1 MNTIGMVC
9 ALATF
14 LNIWMGHVFVRWA
27 EQRFNNIFTPVALC
41 ICAGLGFITGA
52 LLSHGM
58 TISAVLGITGLV
70 FLWDGFEFMRQEKR
84 VIKGH
89 APANPANPRH
99 QRLLRQH
106 AMASPVHWLALQP
119 IGRPFTEG
127 EKQTIREKEL

>member
-9 ALATF
+9 ALTTF

-27 EQRFNNIFTPVALC
+27 EQRSTSIFTPVALC

-52 LLSHGM
+52 LLAPDM
-58 TISAVLGITGLV
+58 TTSAVLGITGLV
-70 FLWDGFEFMRQEKR
+70 MLWDGFEFVRQEKR

-99 QRLLRQH
+99 QRILKEH
-106 AMASPVHWLALQP
+106 VMASPVHWLALHP
-119 IGRPFTEG
+119 IGRPFTQV
-127 EKQTIREKEL
+127 EKQTIREKVL